1 MVLCYNKYGFATEI
15 EIERSLLHEM
25 DVIFQKAC
33 GSHSCSVGS
42 RDFDV
47 LESALFRNLELSG
60 LECLVNV
67 VLLNGSGGRIPK
79 NWRFSE
85 LGRCL
90 LQALEIQ
97 SDAGIFALESLLF
110 SLHAGDQRCGI
121 DYVCAVYLQ
130 SFTAR
135 WPTKNFAADCC
146 H

>member
-1 MVLCYNKYGFATEI
+1 MVVCYNKYGFATEI

-33 GSHSCSVGS
+33 DSHSCSVGS
-42 RDFDV
+42 IDFDV

-110 SLHAGDQRCGI
+110 SLHAGNQ
-121 DYVCAVYLQ
+121 
-130 SFTAR
+130 
-135 WPTKNFAADCC
+135 
-146 H
+146 

>member
-47 LESALFRNLELSG
+47 LESTLCSNLGLSG
-60 LECLVNV
+60 LECVINV

-90 LQALEIQ
+90 LQALEIH
-97 SDAGIFALESLLF
+97 SNAGIFAMESLLF
-110 SLHAGDQRCGI
+110 SLHRPFVQKYIEFFWHNTFDKMLC
-121 DYVCAVYLQ
+121 
-130 SFTAR
+130 
-135 WPTKNFAADCC
+135 
-146 H
+146 

>member
-47 LESALFRNLELSG
+47 LESTLCSNLGLSG

-85 LGRCL
+85 LGSCL
-90 LQALEIQ
+90 LQALDIQ

-110 SLHAGDQRCGI
+110 SLHAGNQ
-121 DYVCAVYLQ
+121 
-130 SFTAR
+130 
-135 WPTKNFAADCC
+135 
-146 H
+146 

>member
-1 MVLCYNKYGFATEI
+1 
-15 EIERSLLHEM
+15 M

-47 LESALFRNLELSG
+47 LESTLCSNLGLSG
-60 LECLVNV
+60 LECVINV

-90 LQALEIQ
+90 LQALEIH
-97 SDAGIFALESLLF
+97 SNAGIFAMESLLF
-110 SLHAGDQRCGI
+110 SLHAGNQ
-121 DYVCAVYLQ
+121 
-130 SFTAR
+130 
-135 WPTKNFAADCC
+135 
-146 H
+146 

>member
-1 MVLCYNKYGFATEI
+1 
-15 EIERSLLHEM
+15 M

-33 GSHSCSVGS
+33 GSHSCGIGS

-47 LESALFRNLELSG
+47 LESTQCSNLGLSG
-60 LECLVNV
+60 LECVINV

-110 SLHAGDQRCGI
+110 SLHAGNQ
-121 DYVCAVYLQ
+121 
-130 SFTAR
+130 
-135 WPTKNFAADCC
+135 
-146 H
+146 

>member
-25 DVIFQKAC
+25 DVIFQKSMWFSFLQRWQQ
-33 GSHSCSVGS
+33 GFRCSGIHPVQQPGAIWTGMS
-42 RDFDV
+42 
-47 LESALFRNLELSG
+47 LSMLF
-60 LECLVNV
+60 
-67 VLLNGSGGRIPK
+67 LLNGSGGRIPK

-110 SLHAGDQRCGI
+110 FSPC
-121 DYVCAVYLQ
+121 
-130 SFTAR
+130 
-135 WPTKNFAADCC
+135 W
-146 H
+146 

>member
-42 RDFDV
+42 RNFDV
-47 LESALFRNLELSG
+47 LESTLCSNLGLSG
-60 LECLVNV
+60 LECVINV

-90 LQALEIQ
+90 LQALEIY
-97 SDAGIFALESLLF
+97 SNAGIFALESLLF
-110 SLHAGDQRCGI
+110 SLHAGNQ
-121 DYVCAVYLQ
+121 
-130 SFTAR
+130 
-135 WPTKNFAADCC
+135 
-146 H
+146 

>member
-47 LESALFRNLELSG
+47 LESTLCSNLGLSG
-60 LECLVNV
+60 LECVINV

-110 SLHAGDQRCGI
+110 SLHAGNQ
-121 DYVCAVYLQ
+121 
-130 SFTAR
+130 
-135 WPTKNFAADCC
+135 
-146 H
+146 